1 MSMRI
6 GQLAAKTDV
15 TADTI
20 RYYERLGLLPAPAR
34 TASGY
39 RQYPDAAA
47 TRVRLIRNAV
57 RIGFSLRDVARFLH
71 VRDAGGVRAG
81 RFATTRST
89 WLRRST

>member
-1 MSMRI
+1 MRI
-6 GQLAAKTDV
+6 GQLAVKTDV

-57 RIGFSLRDVARFLH
+57 RIGFPLRDVARFLH
-71 VRDAGGVRAG
+71 VREPICWRPFRPAPQ
-81 RFATTRST
+81 RST
-89 WLRRST
+89 RVAAG